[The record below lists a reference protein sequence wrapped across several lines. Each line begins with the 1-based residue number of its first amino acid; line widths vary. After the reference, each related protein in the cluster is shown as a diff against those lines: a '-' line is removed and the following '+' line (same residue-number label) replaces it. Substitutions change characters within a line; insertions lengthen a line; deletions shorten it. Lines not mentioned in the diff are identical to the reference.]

1 MSQYGFVR
9 VPREVEKAIPVVNA
23 PRPRA
28 VVPPPNSETARLV
41 REYAAKELT
50 APVLKPLFACF
61 SIAVAIIRDQFP
73 AWDLDQGS
81 LYVTCLLHDIA
92 TTDKNMRA
100 TEDVI

>member
-41 REYAAKELT
+41 REICRERIDCPRSK
-50 APVLKPLFACF
+50 
-61 SIAVAIIRDQFP
+61 
-73 AWDLDQGS
+73 
-81 LYVTCLLHDIA
+81 
-92 TTDKNMRA
+92 TTLCVFFNI
-100 TEDVI
+100 V